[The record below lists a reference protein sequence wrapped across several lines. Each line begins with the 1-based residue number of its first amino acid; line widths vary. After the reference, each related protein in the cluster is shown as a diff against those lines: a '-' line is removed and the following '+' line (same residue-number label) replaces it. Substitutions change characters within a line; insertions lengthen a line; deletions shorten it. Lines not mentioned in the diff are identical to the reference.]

1 MIEKITLTKLG
12 QYHDDWAF
20 VYIEPN
26 NAYSDCGGR
35 ITVNI
40 GDDYI
45 GSYLFTHC
53 GTKTFEQFIGKLSA
67 DYLINKLFQTEKNI
81 DVESVDELF
90 ESLVVNAN
98 LWMVKH
104 ARNENIITKD
114 ELRELYENLKL
125 HEFRDI
131 GELSHMIDSDS
142 YETMS
147 KIFCDDWYYS
157 GFFNKPNYI
166 YERQENAIQAVITHF
181 KGGVTS

>member
-12 QYHDDWAF
+12 EYKGDWAF

-45 GSYLFTHC
+45 GSYFFSNC
-53 GTKTFEQFIGKLSA
+53 GTETFEQFIARLDPS
-67 DYLINKLFQTEKNI
+67 YLINKLFQTAQNI
-81 DVESVDELF
+81 DVESGNELF
-90 ESLVVNAN
+90 ECIVKNDM
-98 LWMVKH
+98 LWMIKL
-104 ARNENIITKD
+104 ARNNTISKD
-114 ELRELYENLKL
+114 ELRELYEELKE

-131 GELSHMIDSDS
+131 GELSYLIDSDA

-147 KIFCDDWYYS
+147 KIFCDDWYYDG
-157 GFFNKPNYI
+157 GFKKPNQI
-166 YERQENAIQAVITHF
+166 YERQKNVIQAVISHF
-181 KGGVTS
+181 KNEVQS